1 MSRAKSRGLPDLSN
15 LAVEGVEIA
24 VRVRPSAR
32 ENALAQ
38 EGDVIRISVTAPPA
52 DGAAN
57 EAVRKLLARA
67 MRVAPSRLELRR
79 GHSARDKLFRYGAG

>member
-1 MSRAKSRGLPDLSN
+1 MSKSRRNLPDLSEF
-15 LAVEGVEIA
+15 AIDGHEIA
-24 VRVRPSAR
+24 VRVRPGGR
-32 ENALAQ
+32 QNMIVQ
-38 EGDVIRISVTAPPA
+38 EEGLLRITVTAPPA

-79 GHSARDKLFRYGAG
+79 GHSARDKLFLYND